1 MASIKSYETKDGKKL
16 YLFKMYIGIDPQT
29 GKKKQ
34 TTRRGFRTKKQAT
47 LEASRL
53 ELEISQGGIKQEN
66 NILFS
71 KVYEQWYQAYVNT
84 VRESTVA
91 RVSKMFDNHILPYF
105 GNKRIR
111 TISIAQCQKAIND
124 WFKIASYN
132 YRKWY
137 NYTSMVFDYAVK
149 HEYIDRN
156 PTNLVN
162 IPKKP
167 TEYGDKTPNFWD
179 KQEMKQFFTYIDP
192 TKDTEKYTLFR
203 VLAFTGVR
211 RGECLALTWDDINFS
226 QETLRINKTLTQG
239 MKGVQIIQAPKTR
252 KSQRTIKLDKQTVHY
267 LKMWR
272 KEQRKYYLMLGF
284 NTLHKG
290 QLVFANSKNK
300 YKSLN
305 TPAKWL
311 APLITKS
318 KLHKIT
324 IHGFRHS
331 HASALFSAGASIKE
345 VQERLGHSDVKTT
358 LDIYTHVTQKQN
370 DKAVE
375 KFEKYMNF

>member
-149 HEYIDRN
+149 HN
-156 PTNLVN
+156 
-162 IPKKP
+162 
-167 TEYGDKTPNFWD
+167 
-179 KQEMKQFFTYIDP
+179 
-192 TKDTEKYTLFR
+192 TLT
-203 VLAFTGVR
+203 ATQ
-211 RGECLALTWDDINFS
+211 LAL
-226 QETLRINKTLTQG
+226 
-239 MKGVQIIQAPKTR
+239 
-252 KSQRTIKLDKQTVHY
+252 
-267 LKMWR
+267 
-272 KEQRKYYLMLGF
+272 
-284 NTLHKG
+284 
-290 QLVFANSKNK
+290 
-300 YKSLN
+300 
-305 TPAKWL
+305 
-311 APLITKS
+311 
-318 KLHKIT
+318 
-324 IHGFRHS
+324 
-331 HASALFSAGASIKE
+331 
-345 VQERLGHSDVKTT
+345 
-358 LDIYTHVTQKQN
+358 
-370 DKAVE
+370 
-375 KFEKYMNF
+375 

>member
-167 TEYGDKTPNFWD
+167 TEYGDKAPNFWD

-211 RGECLALTWDDINFS
+211 RGECLALTWD
-226 QETLRINKTLTQG
+226 E
-239 MKGVQIIQAPKTR
+239 
-252 KSQRTIKLDKQTVHY
+252 
-267 LKMWR
+267 
-272 KEQRKYYLMLGF
+272 
-284 NTLHKG
+284 
-290 QLVFANSKNK
+290 
-300 YKSLN
+300 
-305 TPAKWL
+305 
-311 APLITKS
+311 
-318 KLHKIT
+318 
-324 IHGFRHS
+324 
-331 HASALFSAGASIKE
+331 
-345 VQERLGHSDVKTT
+345 
-358 LDIYTHVTQKQN
+358 
-370 DKAVE
+370 
-375 KFEKYMNF
+375 